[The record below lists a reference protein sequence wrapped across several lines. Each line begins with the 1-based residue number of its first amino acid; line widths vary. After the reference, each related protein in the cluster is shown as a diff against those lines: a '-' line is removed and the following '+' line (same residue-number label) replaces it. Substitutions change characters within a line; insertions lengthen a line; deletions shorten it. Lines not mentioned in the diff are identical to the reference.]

1 MELRQLHYF
10 ITVVNEGNI
19 SLAAKR
25 LHISQPPL
33 SHQMKL
39 LEEELGV
46 TLFER
51 GARSIRLTPPGK
63 FFYEKALAILDLS
76 SMAKEEITN
85 LEQEIR
91 GVLRLGIIS
100 SATEI
105 ITRKF
110 LAPFR
115 SAYPGVTFDICES
128 NTFQLLEKISAN
140 QIELA
145 VVRTPFPRGTLD
157 CRPLPADSFLA
168 VGHRVFWKGMETLS
182 EVPLRCLCENELPL
196 ILYKRWE
203 SLIHGYLDRLDLP
216 ANIICRNDDARTS
229 ILWAQEGLGIALIPQ
244 SALYLTKDHKLM
256 QKRLTEPALNSSICL
271 VKKKEKTL
279 SIAADA
285 FYKRFHF

>member
-10 ITVVNEGNI
+10 ITIVNEGNI
-19 SLAAKR
+19 SLAAKK

-39 LEEELGV
+39 LETELGV

-51 GARSIRLTPPGK
+51 GARNIRLTLPGK

-76 SMAKEEITN
+76 ALAKEEITN

-110 LAPFR
+110 LSPFC
-115 SAYPGVTFDICES
+115 SAYPGVTFDIWEA
-128 NTFQLLEKISAN
+128 NTFQLLEKISTN

-145 VVRTPFPRGTLD
+145 VVRTPFPRSGLD
-157 CRPLPADSFLA
+157 CFPLPADSFLA
-168 VGHRVFWKGMETLS
+168 VGHPRFWTGMEELPEIPLS
-182 EVPLRCLCENELPL
+182 CLCEKGTPL

-203 SLIHGYLDRLDLP
+203 NPIHSYLDRLDLSS
-216 ANIICRNDDARTS
+216 NIICRNEDARTS
-229 ILWAQEGLGIALIPQ
+229 VLWAQEGLGVALIPE
-244 SALYLTKDHKLM
+244 SALYLTKDQKLI
-256 QKRLTEPALNSSICL
+256 QKKLTEPCLNSSICL
-271 VKKKEKTL
+271 IKKKEKTL

-285 FYKRFHF
+285 FYKHFHP